1 MTTLLVIIL
10 IIALIVAIIQSKN
23 YDDIMGLS
31 RVELVEKKRKQ
42 SRKMLIVLVVS
53 IAALVIGILLYKYT
67 DMHKIVQVKTIF
79 GKVKDARRW
88 SESHYWACFLS
99 IFGGLGTVIG
109 LIGSLSNITALGKY
123 NEMTDEAF
131 AAFQDQTQK
140 KQEENYRKAKQAKR
154 GYKLGQF
161 LSKILWG

>member
-10 IIALIVAIIQSKN
+10 IIALIVGIIQSNN

-42 SRKMLIVLVVS
+42 SRKMLIVLLVS

-88 SESHYWACFLS
+88 TDSHYWAFFLS
-99 IFGGLGTVIG
+99 IFGGIGTFIG
-109 LIGSLSNITALGKY
+109 LIGCLSNFSALGKY
-123 NEMTDEAF
+123 SEMTDEAF
-131 AAFQDQTQK
+131 ASFQDQTQK
-140 KQEENYRKAKQAKR
+140 KQKEDYKKAKQAKL
-154 GYKLGQF
+154 GFKLGQF
-161 LSKILWG
+161 LGKFLWG